1 MLCKV
6 SIEIKYQMFESL
18 FAQYRNY
25 PTIDIVLE
33 ITGAIFGLLSVWF
46 AKKDNILVFPT
57 GLVSTFIYAYLLWQ
71 WELLGDSMING
82 YYFIMSI
89 YGWYHWT
96 RKKGNLVEFP
106 IAVMNNKEKGIAVV
120 LFTGTIIF
128 VIIVYF
134 YFNKFTN
141 WYSYVDTFLTGLF
154 FVGMWLMAKRK
165 IENWIFWIIGD
176 VISIPLYFAKGY
188 TFTSLQ
194 FLIFTIVAIYAYL
207 EWKKILNNSNIQEVQ
222 KL

>member
-1 MLCKV
+1 ML
-6 SIEIKYQMFESL
+6 EYL

-25 PTIDIVLE
+25 PTINSILE

-46 AKKDNILVFPT
+46 AKKDNIWVFPT

-71 WELLGDSMING
+71 WDLLGDSMINV

-96 RKKGNLVEFP
+96 RKKGNQVEFP
-106 IAVMNNKEKGIAVV
+106 IATMNNKEKVIAIV
-120 LFTGTIIF
+120 LFTGTIFF
-128 VIIVYF
+128 VVIVYI
-134 YFNKFTN
+134 YFNKFTT

-176 VISIPLYFAKGY
+176 IISIPLYFAKGY

-194 FLIFTIVAIYAYL
+194 FLIFTIVAIYGYL

>member
-1 MLCKV
+1 ML
-6 SIEIKYQMFESL
+6 EYL

-25 PTIDIVLE
+25 PTINSILE

-46 AKKDNILVFPT
+46 AKKDNIWVFPT

-71 WELLGDSMING
+71 WDLLGDSMINV

-96 RKKGNLVEFP
+96 RKKGNQVEFP
-106 IAVMNNKEKGIAVV
+106 IATMNNKEKGIAIV
-120 LFTGTIIF
+120 LFTGTIFF
-128 VIIVYF
+128 VVIVYI
-134 YFNKFTN
+134 YFNKFTT

-176 VISIPLYFAKGY
+176 IISIPLYFAKGY

-194 FLIFTIVAIYAYL
+194 FLIFTIVAIYGYL

>member
-1 MLCKV
+1 MQCNDSNENENLM
-6 SIEIKYQMFESL
+6 IEYFFS
-18 FAQYRNY
+18 QYETYTTFN
-25 PTIDIVLE
+25 IVLE
-33 ITGAIFGLLSVWF
+33 IIAVIFGLLSVWF

-71 WELLGDSMING
+71 WELLGDSMINV

-96 RKKGNLVEFP
+96 RKKGDAIEFP
-106 IAVMNNKEKGIAVV
+106 IATMTDKEKITAIIIFVS
-120 LFTGTIIF
+120 TIVF
-128 VIIVYF
+128 VIIVYL

-141 WYSYVDTFLTGLF
+141 WYSYIDTFLTAVF

-176 VISIPLYFAKGY
+176 IISIPLYFAKGY
-188 TFTSLQ
+188 TFTSFQ
-194 FLIFTIVAIYAYL
+194 FLIFTIIAIYGYL
-207 EWKKILNNSNIQEVQ
+207 EWKQILNKSKILEVQ
-222 KL
+222 K